1 MPAAASCRLVAPRAA
16 PNSPRRAVVLER
28 ASRITSGDD
37 YRGVVRRGSRFV
49 GEHTVTYVRMN
60 PKGGQPRFGFIVAKT
75 VGNAVTRNLVRRRL
89 KAICHDSVVQATH
102 GADVVI
108 RALPSAAT
116 APFASLHAEVDRAF
130 AKRGVIVEAS
140 DAHR

>member
-1 MPAAASCRLVAPRAA
+1 MLQ
-16 PNSPRRAVVLER
+16 R

-60 PKGGQPRFGFIVAKT
+60 PKGGHPRFGFIVAKT

-89 KAICHDSVVQATH
+89 KAICHARLVQAAP

-116 APFASLHAEVDRAF
+116 APFASLHDEVDRAF
-130 AKRGVIVEAS
+130 AKRGVI
-140 DAHR
+140 AHAPDPQR

>member
-1 MPAAASCRLVAPRAA
+1 MLQ
-16 PNSPRRAVVLER
+16 R

-37 YRGVVRRGSRFV
+37 YRGVVRRGARFV

-89 KAICHDSVVQATH
+89 KAICHESEARAAH

-116 APFASLHAEVDRAF
+116 APWSALHAEVDRAF
-130 AKRGVIVEAS
+130 AKRGVVPSLTDAS
-140 DAHR
+140 R